1 MNNLL
6 LLLGRAAGV
15 AGLLLIAVAVVVRL
29 TGAYWLGGFQ
39 IGTVLL
45 GGTVALV
52 AGCFALL
59 LVLTSRSG

>member
-15 AGLLLIAVAVVVRL
+15 VGLLLIAVAVVVRL

-45 GGTVALV
+45 GGTAALV

-59 LVLTSRSG
+59 LVLTSRPG

>member
-29 TGAYWLGGFQ
+29 TGAYWLGAFQ
-39 IGTVLL
+39 VGTVLL
-45 GGTVALV
+45 GGTAALA

>member
-6 LLLGRAAGV
+6 LLLGRVAGV

-45 GGTVALV
+45 GGTAALV

>member
-15 AGLLLIAVAVVVRL
+15 VGLLLIAVAVVVRL

-45 GGTVALV
+45 GGTAALV

>member
-45 GGTVALV
+45 GGTAALV

>member
-1 MNNLL
+1 MNQLL
-6 LLLGRAAGV
+6 LLLGRV
-15 AGLLLIAVAVVVRL
+15 AGLVGLVLIAVAVAVRL

-45 GGTVALV
+45 GGTAALV

-59 LVLTSRSG
+59 LVLTSRPR

>member
-15 AGLLLIAVAVVVRL
+15 VGLLLIAVAVVVRL

-45 GGTVALV
+45 GGTAALV

-59 LVLTSRSG
+59 LVLTSRPN

>member
-6 LLLGRAAGV
+6 LWLGRAAGV

-29 TGAYWLGGFQ
+29 TGVYWLGGFQ
-39 IGTVLL
+39 VGTVLL
-45 GGTVALV
+45 GGTAALA